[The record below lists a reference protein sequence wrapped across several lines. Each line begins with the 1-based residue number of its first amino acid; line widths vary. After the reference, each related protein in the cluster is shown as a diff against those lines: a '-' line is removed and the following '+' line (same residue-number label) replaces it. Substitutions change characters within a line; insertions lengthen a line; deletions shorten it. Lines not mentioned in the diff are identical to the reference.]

1 MFPLCYKIIQYV
13 KCLEVLLD
21 KLKIKF
27 ESLSET
33 QIAYGGLNI
42 DYHYLLPVTD
52 SVGLK

>member
-27 ESLSET
+27 ESLSGT